1 MGLDQEIAERRSEI
15 HSDGYPMS
23 IGELINLYRDNE
35 LDIHP
40 EFQRYYRW
48 SDEQKSRLV
57 ESILLGIPIPSIFVS
72 QREDGVWDVID
83 GLQRLSTIFQL
94 VGELKD
100 EFGNTLPPLELKK
113 TRYLPSLEGKKWDNE
128 PTETAIGSTNQ
139 LLIRRSKIDVKI
151 ILRESSESSKY
162 ELFQRLNTGGSQLS
176 DQELRNVM
184 LMMVNADAY
193 RWISQ
198 LAKDEAFQAC
208 IALSDKALQEQ
219 YDLELVTRFVVFRK
233 LQDSELRSVGDI
245 GEFLNDKVI
254 EFAQTS
260 ESDSRMPVE
269 EEAFKFTFNLL
280 NETLAERSFHRYDS
294 EKGRHLG
301 GFLISAFE
309 PIALGLGY
317 NYEQYNGKD
326 LKLPDID
333 AISRDLW
340 SNPTFRQNS
349 GGGIGGAT
357 RIRANVPLG
366 RLLFAPCQ

>member
-15 HSDGYPMS
+15 NSDGYPMS

-184 LMMVNADAY
+184 LIMANPDAY
-193 RWISQ
+193 SWVAE
-198 LAKDEAFQAC
+198 LAKDDSFQAC
-208 IALSDKALQEQ
+208 VSLSDRAQLEQ
-219 YDLELVTRFVVFRK
+219 YDVELVTRFLVFRRLEEESLK
-233 LQDSELRSVGDI
+233 SIGDI
-245 GEFLNDKVI
+245 GEFLSDKILEMAIADNFEAIRDI
-254 EFAQTS
+254 EG
-260 ESDSRMPVE
+260 
-269 EEAFKFTFNLL
+269 EAFRFTFQKLCNAL
-280 NETLAERSFHRYDS
+280 EDRSFRKYDLQ
-294 EKGRHLG
+294 KGRHLG
-301 GFLISAFE
+301 GFSISAFE
-309 PIALGLGY
+309 PMALGLGFNFEHY
-317 NYEQYNGKD
+317 MQGDTE
-326 LKLPDID
+326 LPDIEE
-333 AISRDLW
+333 ISKSIWNNEEFLNHSGSGVRA
-340 SNPTFRQNS
+340 STRVPTT
-349 GGGIGGAT
+349 I
-357 RIRANVPLG
+357 PLG
-366 RLLFAPCQ
+366 RRLFEPCR